1 MDDANPPQPTELVD
15 DFVAQRTALV
25 RRLDDGYVRIEQA
38 IVTGE
43 DVQAWEEF
51 WISLLADYESLSDQL
66 RAA

>member
-1 MDDANPPQPTELVD
+1 MDDANPPQPAELVD
-15 DFVAQRTALV
+15 DLVAQRTALV

-43 DVQAWEEF
+43 DVRAWEEF